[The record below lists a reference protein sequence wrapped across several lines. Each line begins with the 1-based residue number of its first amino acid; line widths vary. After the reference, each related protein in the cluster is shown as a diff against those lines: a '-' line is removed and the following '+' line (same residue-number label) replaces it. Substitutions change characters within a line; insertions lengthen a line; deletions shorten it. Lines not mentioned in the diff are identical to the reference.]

1 MGYGSAGTPP
11 WIDERR
17 AEENERKRKEAEN
30 AARIEA
36 LEKENEQLKKRITEL
51 ETELRKIKK

>member
-36 LEKENEQLKKRITEL
+36 LEKENEQLKKRVTEL
-51 ETELRKIKK
+51 EAELRKIRK

>member
-51 ETELRKIKK
+51 ETELRKIRK

>member
-17 AEENERKRKEAEN
+17 AEEDKRKRKEAED
-30 AARIEA
+30 AAKIEA
-36 LEKENEQLKKRITEL
+36 LEKENEQLKKSVASL
-51 ETELRKIKK
+51 EAELRKIKK